1 MQLNINRVLSVGS
14 YLNPPSA
21 RFEKLKQTK
30 VFVDKTG
37 IFEILNENINT
48 ENCFFCLSRPR
59 RFGKSVTAQMLC
71 SYYAR
76 GIDSSPLFDEL
87 KIASFDDYKKHL
99 NQYDVIFINISD
111 EFARASHN
119 VKSMTDYLT
128 KTIVRELKEAYPNSE
143 ISTPEFLDLALQ
155 EVYNYSKVPFVV
167 VLDEWD
173 WIMRE
178 KKEDPDSLKKYLEW
192 LKAIFKDKLY
202 IGLAYMTGIL
212 PIKKYGN
219 QSALN
224 MFNEPSMTD
233 PDNFAPFIGFT
244 ENEVQSLCNE
254 FKMNFNQM
262 QQWYDGCSFTD
273 VPHIYNP
280 NSVVK
285 SISRKRFG
293 SYWTKTETFES
304 LQEYIDM
311 NMEGL
316 RDDIVKLIAGEDV
329 VVNVAKFQNDMV
341 TFKTKNDV
349 LTLLIHLGYLAIKP
363 DSDIRVDNIS
373 KFVVHIPNEEIK
385 MEFRNIVE
393 DNEKYSGVYNLIS
406 KSYDLLNDIWSL
418 NSDAVAKVFDE
429 AHQDHT
435 SILTYNDENSLSC
448 VISLSLELSTTDTYN
463 VIRELPTGKGYANL
477 VYLPKPGINKP
488 ALLIELKY
496 DKSAQSAIT
505 QIKEKNYLQFFKDYK
520 GEVLLVGINYSKDTK
535 THQCIIEKA
544 VI

>member
-1 MQLNINRVLSVGS
+1 MGY
-14 YLNPPSA
+14 YLNPSSP
-21 RFEKLKQTK
+21 RYEKLKKSK
-30 VFVDKTG
+30 VFVDKTD
-37 IFEILNENINT
+37 IFEILNENLGK
-48 ENCFFCLSRPR
+48 EKSFFCLSRPR
-59 RFGKSVTAQMLC
+59 CFGKSVTAQMIC

-76 GIDSSPLFDEL
+76 CQDSSSLFDNL

-99 NQYDVIFINISD
+99 NQHDV
-111 EFARASHN
+111 A
-119 VKSMTDYLT
+119 
-128 KTIVRELKEAYPNSE
+128 
-143 ISTPEFLDLALQ
+143 
-155 EVYNYSKVPFVV
+155 
-167 VLDEWD
+167 
-173 WIMRE
+173 
-178 KKEDPDSLKKYLEW
+178 
-192 LKAIFKDKLY
+192 
-202 IGLAYMTGIL
+202 
-212 PIKKYGN
+212 
-219 QSALN
+219 
-224 MFNEPSMTD
+224 
-233 PDNFAPFIGFT
+233 
-244 ENEVQSLCNE
+244 
-254 FKMNFNQM
+254 FNQM
-262 QQWYDGCSFTD
+262 QQWYDGYSFKD
-273 VPHIYNP
+273 VPHIYNH
-280 NSVVK
+280 NSVVNAATYK
-285 SISRKRFG
+285 KYISYR
-293 SYWTKTETFES
+293 TKTETFES

-349 LTLLIHLGYLAIKP
+349 LTLLIHLVDLSIKP

-385 MEFRNIVE
+385 MQFRNIVE

-448 VISLSLELSTTDTYN
+448 VISLSLVLSTTDTYN
-463 VIRELPTGKGYANL
+463 VIRELPTGKGYADL
-477 VYLPKPGINKP
+477 VYLPKPGVNKP

-520 GEVLLVGINYSKDTK
+520 AEVLLVGINYSKDTK

-544 VI
+544 QF